1 MTVQHLTSPGD
12 PAVGRS
18 DHAGFLERG
27 WAAVAVSEDL
37 FSTPDGATG
46 TGTRQYHTPGDTL
59 LDEDHD
65 TGFAA
70 TFARSVTA
78 TALTFAG
85 L

>member
-18 DHAGFLERG
+18 DHADFHERG

-37 FSTPDGATG
+37 FSTPTARPGPAPGST
-46 TGTRQYHTPGDTL
+46 TPPGDTL
-59 LDEDHD
+59 LDENHD

-70 TFARSVTA
+70 TIARSVTA

>member
-1 MTVQHLTSPGD
+1 QQLTGPGD
-12 PAVGRS
+12 PALGRS
-18 DHAGFLERG
+18 DHASFHERG
-27 WAAVAVSEDL
+27 WAAIAVSENL
-37 FSTPDGATG
+37 FGPDGGPA

-65 TGFAA
+65 TRYAA
-70 TFARSVTA
+70 TIACSVTA